1 MSQQDPK
8 TTPAPKPTSPKPKPE
23 RVETLRLSSKLTVT
37 VVYEDRY
44 IMAINKP
51 ANYLIAPVSWEQTS
65 RNLMLMLREG
75 IEMGAPWARR
85 RVLKFIANI
94 HRLDADTSGVLLL
107 AKNRLALSKM
117 TDLFERRQ
125 INKTYLALVRGVAP
139 SEEFSST
146 ESIAEHPKIAGLM
159 VIDKRNGR
167 ESVTNF
173 SVVTQFK
180 HYALLRAMPITGR
193 THQIRLHLASLGLPV
208 VNDSIYSNLDT
219 ANNKLSL
226 PTEPLISPLPI
237 ERLALHAYEL
247 SFKHPLLQKKIF
259 IQAPLPRDFGQ
270 TIKILQKTST
280 NV

>member
-1 MSQQDPK
+1 MSQPNPK
-8 TTPAPKPTSPKPKPE
+8 IATPNPTKAKPKPE
-23 RVETLRLSSKLTVT
+23 RVETLRLSSKLTVN

-85 RVLKFIANI
+85 RVLKFITNI

-125 INKTYLALVRGVAP
+125 ISKTYLALVKGVAP
-139 SEEFSST
+139 SKEFSST

-159 VIDKRNGR
+159 IVDKRNGR

-173 SVVTQFK
+173 SVVTQFEK
-180 HYALLRAMPITGR
+180 YALLKAMPITGR

-226 PTEPLISPLPI
+226 PTEPLISSLPI

-247 SFKHPLLQKKIF
+247 RFKHPLLQKKVF
-259 IQAPLPRDFGQ
+259 IQAPLPRDFEQ
-270 TIKILQKTST
+270 TIKILQKASI
-280 NV
+280 NI